1 MEKKAP
7 LKKGTVKRME
17 SVIEVEPMTI
27 DQFVKVKE
35 EKPKARVKPA
45 PKKPTKAKKAFFT
58 VDNVMFFLAGYSAV
72 LITLLVL
79 K

>member
-1 MEKKAP
+1 MEKKG
-7 LKKGTVKRME
+7 KVK
-17 SVIEVEPMTI
+17 IIEPMTI
-27 DQFVKVKE
+27 DQFMEGKKE
-35 EKPKARVKPA
+35 EKPKARAKPA

-58 VDNVMFFLAGYSAV
+58 VDNVIFFLAGYSAI